1 MITMQNNPVICDPGQ
16 PNAIWLAQTRDT
28 LLDTDIYSRFLY
40 SCTSTFYHL
49 PFYKDYKCSLMRMG
63 FNRDA
68 HQAGITSDM
77 AELDLHH
84 HFPTL
89 KQASIMI
96 IEHTLNSKGCV
107 TSMEVIDQL
116 VQAHRNNWISVII
129 LSKTQHQVHH
139 ANPADFI
146 SLKQCVGDGFEF
158 INRYIDG
165 MTLDIAYNML
175 LQLKQ
180 EEQHGKSFTPEMVKG
195 RDDILDWSNRA
206 NTI

>member
-1 MITMQNNPVICDPGQ
+1 
-16 PNAIWLAQTRDT
+16 
-28 LLDTDIYSRFLY
+28 
-40 SCTSTFYHL
+40 
-49 PFYKDYKCSLMRMG
+49 MG

-96 IEHTLNSKGCV
+96 IEHTLNTKGCV
-107 TSMEVIDQL
+107 TSMEVVDSL
-116 VQAHRNNWISVII
+116 AQAHRNNWISVIF

-180 EEQHGKSFTPEMVKG
+180 EEQHGKSFTPAMVKG

>member
-1 MITMQNNPVICDPGQ
+1 
-16 PNAIWLAQTRDT
+16 
-28 LLDTDIYSRFLY
+28 
-40 SCTSTFYHL
+40 
-49 PFYKDYKCSLMRMG
+49 MRMG

-96 IEHTLNSKGCV
+96 IEHTLNTKGCV
-107 TSMEVIDQL
+107 TSMEVVDSL
-116 VQAHRNNWISVII
+116 VQAHRNNWISVIF

-146 SLKQCVGDGFEF
+146 SLKQCAGDGFEF

>member
-1 MITMQNNPVICDPGQ
+1 MITMQNNPVICDPNQ

-28 LLDTDIYSRFLY
+28 LIDTDIYSKFLY
-40 SCTSTFYHL
+40 SCTGAFYRL
-49 PFYKDYKCSLMRMG
+49 PFYKDYKCALMRIG

-107 TSMEVIDQL
+107 TSMEVVDQL

-195 RDDILDWSNRA
+195 REDILDWSNRA
-206 NTI
+206 GMI